1 MNIKLIPIILV
12 SAFVVTAIIITAH
25 FTIKMAEFQTQR
37 VLNDNI
43 QSHLTAI
50 RDTKKAQIEDYFKRL
65 SNQIQLYAHLR
76 DIKEAMR
83 GFKETFP
90 QFQHEAAAAPLA
102 SDDTVTPTVPI
113 AQYRQNLANYYNN
126 DFAQEYNT
134 LNVSQ
139 VPDLK
144 PILLQLNENSIA
156 LQYHYIA
163 ANPNPLG
170 TQAELFAAS
179 DASSY
184 TRLHRIYHN
193 PIKQLK
199 KTAEASDILLVDSDT
214 GMIVYSTNKELD
226 FATSLIEGAYAKTGL
241 GQVFRQAN
249 AREEVALVD
258 FSPYL
263 PAYNNQRAFIGTAIF
278 DGAQKM
284 GVLIFQM
291 AIDSINDIMTYGKAW
306 RFEES
311 GLTGETYIVA
321 ADGTMRNDSRLLVE
335 DKEEY
340 LLAIEQAELSNDVIS
355 SIELKN
361 TSVGLQ
367 IVDNPGTKATLAGK
381 REFALY
387 VDYHD
392 EFVFSAYA
400 PLEVPGLQW
409 AVFSTLQENE
419 ALIPL
424 EELIDKV
431 TAGAMQIVGIV
442 LLVGLIGLVLAL
454 PSKRAVVTGT
464 KPQVGTEMPT
474 HQASVPK
481 TYTLEQIVEHLNKL
495 R

>member
-1 MNIKLIPIILV
+1 MKLIPIILV
-12 SAFVVTAIIITAH
+12 SAFVVIAVALTAH
-25 FTIKMAEFQTQR
+25 FTIKMAEFQAQR

-43 QSHLTAI
+43 QSHLIAI
-50 RDTKKAQIEDYFKRL
+50 RETKKAQIEDYFKRL

-90 QFQHEAAAAPLA
+90 QFQHEAAAPLA
-102 SDDTVTPTVPI
+102 SDTSTVP
-113 AQYRQNLANYYNN
+113 QLLDKYRDALINYYNN

-134 LNVSQ
+134 LNVSPA
-139 VPDLK
+139 PDLK
-144 PILLQLNENSIA
+144 PILNQLNENSVA

-163 ANPNPLG
+163 AHPNPLG
-170 TQAELFAAS
+170 TQAELLAAS

-199 KTAEASDILLVDSDT
+199 KAAEAEDILLVDSDT
-214 GMIVYSTNKELD
+214 GMIVYSTNKGLD

-278 DGAQKM
+278 EGAQKI
-284 GVLIFQM
+284 GVLIFQL
-291 AIDSINDIMTYGKAW
+291 AIDPINNIMTYRKTW

-335 DKEEY
+335 DKEDY
-340 LLAIEQAELSNDVIS
+340 LLAIEQAELSKDVIS
-355 SIELKN
+355 SIALKD

-367 IVDNPGTKATLAGK
+367 FVDNHGTKSALAGM

-400 PLEVPGLQW
+400 PLDVPGLQW

-419 ALIPL
+419 ALVPL
-424 EELIDKV
+424 EELILKV
-431 TAGAMQIVGIV
+431 TSGAMQIVGIV
-442 LLVGLIGLVLAL
+442 LLVGLVGLVLAL
-454 PSKRAVVTGT
+454 PSKRTVVAGI
-464 KPQVGTEMPT
+464 KSSMGTEMLI

-481 TYTLEQIVEHLNKL
+481 TYTVEQIVEHLNKL

>member
-1 MNIKLIPIILV
+1 MKLIPIILV
-12 SAFVVTAIIITAH
+12 SAFVVIAVVITAH
-25 FTIKMAEFQTQR
+25 FTIKMAEFQVQR

-50 RDTKKAQIEDYFKRL
+50 GDTKKAQIEDYFKRL

-76 DIKEAMR
+76 EIKEAMR
-83 GFKETFP
+83 GFKDTFP
-90 QFQHEAAAAPLA
+90 QFQHEAAALLA
-102 SDDTVTPTVPI
+102 SDTSTVPQLPI
-113 AQYRQNLANYYNN
+113 DKYRDALINYYNN

-134 LNVSQ
+134 LNVSPA
-139 VPDLK
+139 PDFK
-144 PILLQLNENSIA
+144 PILNQLNENSIA
-156 LQYHYIA
+156 LQSHYIA
-163 ANPNPLG
+163 AHPNLLG
-170 TQAELFAAS
+170 IKEELFAAS
-179 DASSY
+179 DVSSY
-184 TRLHRIYHN
+184 IGLHRIYHN
-193 PIKQLK
+193 QIKQLK
-199 KTAEASDILLVDSDT
+199 KAAGAEDILLVDSDT
-214 GMIVYSTNKELD
+214 GMVVYSTNKGLD

-249 AREEVALVD
+249 AGAEVAPLVD

-278 DGAQKM
+278 EGAQKI
-284 GVLIFQM
+284 GVLIFQL
-291 AIDSINDIMTYGKAW
+291 AIDPINNIMTYGKTW

-335 DKEEY
+335 DKEDY
-340 LLAIEQAELSNDVIS
+340 LLAIEQAELSKDVIS
-355 SIELKN
+355 SIALKD

-367 IVDNPGTKATLAGK
+367 FVDNHGTKAALAGM

-419 ALIPL
+419 ALVPL
-424 EELIDKV
+424 EELILKV
-431 TAGAMQIVGIV
+431 TAGSMQIVGMV
-442 LLVGLIGLVLAL
+442 LLVGLVGLVLAL
-454 PSKRAVVTGT
+454 PSKRTVVTGT
-464 KPQVGTEMPT
+464 KSSAGTELPV

-481 TYTLEQIVEHLNKL
+481 TYTVEQIVEHLNKL